1 MRAAGVVK
9 FGVIGFCYGAWLG
22 MHLSK
27 EISGSELVCAVAPH
41 PSAHIEGMMGGST
54 AELAGR
60 CRCPWG
66 LFPCGRVGEGG
77 DSDMY
82 DEDGAVFKAL
92 EERGTGRN
100 FTRRFERMAHGFTL
114 RGAIT
119 ADDSRSCEVGE
130 AVQECM
136 DMTTQFFVE
145 HGLLD
150 EADRPPK
157 KSNVVSCLVR
167 EVLWGLEGCTAPP
180 LRSLDAPYPPSV
192 LLGVSRASSRRVLP
206 RAAQHTGWPVA
217 RCDLARLA
225 VGPGQYRWCPLAGA
239 VRDEPP
245 SGYFRVFQRH
255 GATGLRLGHR
265 TDSSHR
271 GR

>member
-1 MRAAGVVK
+1 MGVLPKTLRVVEAMRAAGVVK

-92 EERGTGRN
+92 EERGTGKN

-119 ADDSRSCEVGE
+119 AGDCRSREVGE

-167 EVLWGLEGCTAPP
+167 EVLWGLECCT
-180 LRSLDAPYPPSV
+180 
-192 LLGVSRASSRRVLP
+192 VS
-206 RAAQHTGWPVA
+206 
-217 RCDLARLA
+217 
-225 VGPGQYRWCPLAGA
+225 GPC
-239 VRDEPP
+239 EPE
-245 SGYFRVFQRH
+245 H
-255 GATGLRLGHR
+255 A
-265 TDSSHR
+265 
-271 GR
+271 